1 MRIVW
6 SEELGC
12 IVLDGV
18 PYGMPE
24 QPTAVSPAPPAKGGA
39 RLEIRALP
47 EPPLARGE
55 AVSHFD

>member
-1 MRIVW
+1 
-6 SEELGC
+6 
-12 IVLDGV
+12 
-18 PYGMPE
+18 MPE